1 MSRASSILGR
11 LSSSADILLA
21 VGVVGIIGVLVIPIA
36 PKMLDFLLAFN
47 ITFSLIVLL
56 ATLYVTKPLELSV
69 FPGMLLI
76 VTLFRLALNVASTRL
91 ILGEAY
97 AGDVI
102 SAFGG
107 FIVKGNYVVGFI
119 IFLILV
125 IIQFVVITKGAGRIS
140 EVAARF
146 TLDAM
151 PGKQMAIDADLNAGL
166 IGDDEAR
173 RRRQEI
179 AREADFYGAMDGA
192 SKFVRGDA
200 VAGIIITVINIIGGL
215 VVGVLQRG
223 MDISAAAKTYT
234 LLSVGDGLVTQVPA
248 LLVSVSSGVLV
259 TRAAADSNLGADLR
273 QQLAKR
279 PRAIAVA
286 GAMLTLFGFVPGM
299 PTLPFIGLGVL
310 AGAGAFAA
318 TRAIRR
324 QESIDETDTQVTSPP
339 VQKPEEFLR
348 LDVLEVEIGYGLI
361 PIVDV
366 AAGGDLL
373 DRVAVIRRQTAQ
385 DVGFVVP
392 PVRIRDNV
400 TLEPSTYV
408 IKLRGVKIDSGELMM
423 NYVLAI
429 NPGGLNEDEI
439 GGVPGVEP
447 AFGLSARW
455 IAPVNREVAEQKG
468 FTVVEPAAVLA
479 THLTEVIRAHAAD
492 ILSRQDVQTLLDNL
506 KKDYPVLV
514 EETLSKVG
522 SAGPVQRILQNLLRE
537 RLPIKDLVTILET
550 VTDYWTL
557 TKDTD
562 VLSEYA
568 RRSLKRSITQMYAD
582 EAGLVKAFSL
592 DPSVESLLSEGITQ
606 SPAGFHLS
614 IPPQTA
620 DTLLTKVA
628 AVVDKLVARG
638 MSPIALV
645 APNLRLLFKR
655 FVETRFPA
663 LVVLSYNDLLPNTP
677 IEILETVG
685 PLSADAQPADTNQT
699 AADRAYVGAV
709 RASGVD
715 K

>member
-1 MSRASSILGR
+1 VSAGRTLATR
-11 LSSSADILLA
+11 LSGNADIFLA

-36 PKMLDFLLAFN
+36 PGMLDFLLAFN

-56 ATLYVTKPLELSV
+56 ATLYVTSPLELSV

-91 ILGEAY
+91 ILGDGY
-97 AGDVI
+97 AGEVI
-102 SAFGG
+102 TAFGG
-107 FIVKGNYVVGFI
+107 FVVKGNYVVGFI

-173 RRRQEI
+173 QRRLEI
-179 AREADFYGAMDGA
+179 GREADFYGAMDGA

-215 VVGVLQRG
+215 IVGVLQRG
-223 MDISAAAKTYT
+223 MDISDAAKTYT
-234 LLSVGDGLVTQVPA
+234 LLSVGDGLVSQVPA
-248 LLVSVSSGVLV
+248 LLVSVSSGILV
-259 TRAAADSNLGADLR
+259 TRAASESNLGADLR
-273 QQLAKR
+273 KQLSKR
-279 PRAIAVA
+279 PRAIGVAAV
-286 GAMLTLFGFVPGM
+286 MLTIFGFVPGM
-299 PTLPFIGLGVL
+299 PTLPFIGLGLL
-310 AGAGAFAA
+310 AGAGAYVSA
-318 TRAIRR
+318 RALK
-324 QESIDETDTQVTSPP
+324 EKETEEETETQVAPP
-339 VQKPEEFLR
+339 PALKPEEFLR

-361 PIVDV
+361 PIVDA

-400 TLEPSTYV
+400 SLEPSTYV
-408 IKLRGVKIDSGELMM
+408 IKLRGVKIATGELMM
-423 NYVLAI
+423 NYLLAI
-429 NPGGLNEDEI
+429 NPGGLNEEEL

-455 IAPVNREVAEQKG
+455 IAPVGREIAEQQG

-492 ILSRQDVQTLLDNL
+492 ILSRQDVQTLLDTL
-506 KKDYPVLV
+506 KRDYPVLV
-514 EETLSKVG
+514 EETLSKVA
-522 SAGPVQRILQNLLRE
+522 SASPVQRVLQNLLRE

-550 VTDYWTL
+550 LTDYWSL

-568 RRSLKRSITQMYAD
+568 RRSLKRSITQLYAD
-582 EAGLVKAFSL
+582 ESGVVVAFSL
-592 DPSVESLLSEGITQ
+592 DPSIEAVLAEGIQQ

-614 IPPQTA
+614 LPPQIA
-620 DTLLTKVA
+620 DHLLSETS
-628 AVVDKLVARG
+628 AVVDRFVARG
-638 MSPIALV
+638 QSAIALV

-655 FVETRFPA
+655 FIESRLPA
-663 LVVLSYNDLLPNTP
+663 LVVLSFNDLLPNTK
-677 IEILETVG
+677 IEISDTVG
-685 PLSADAQPADTNQT
+685 PLT
-699 AADRAYVGAV
+699 AAPRQPGGSSPIPAAVGTDGV
-709 RASGVD
+709 RQ
-715 K
+715 